1 MHALE
6 VPMYVYVEKS
16 ANDNRWWVHMDEWRV
31 SFRTPI
37 EAEQFVGVLTAR
49 LNAPHSRNKIATVAL
64 RPAKE
69 E

>member
-1 MHALE
+1 MN
-6 VPMYVYVEKS
+6 VYVEKS

-49 LNAPHSRNKIATVAL
+49 LNAPHSLSKIATVAS
-64 RPAKE
+64 RTARE
-69 E
+69 A